1 MRIKFIDAYFIE
13 ILEDIVIVNN
23 IIGKNTE
30 KPYFLTAL
38 LAQGTFPINLSLLY
52 NKLQLTVYH

>member
-23 IIGKNTE
+23 IIGKIQKNHISWQ
-30 KPYFLTAL
+30 YLWL
-38 LAQGTFPINLSLLY
+38 GTFPINLSLLY
-52 NKLQLTVYH
+52 NKLQLTVYN

>member
-13 ILEDIVIVNN
+13 ILEGIVIVNN
-23 IIGKNTE
+23 IIGKIQKTHISWQH
-30 KPYFLTAL
+30 FWL
-38 LAQGTFPINLSLLY
+38 GTFPINLSLLY